1 MNKKTLILNGSPH
14 ENGNTAFI
22 INQIKNKLKGEVEEI
37 LAYKANIKPCI
48 DCRYCFKEEGCIVK
62 DDMEKIYKDDYDTI
76 IIASP
81 VYMHNVT
88 PPLFSI
94 ITRLNMLWT
103 NKNFLNKTHE
113 FKPKQGILILT
124 GGGSGEPTHAIDM
137 AKLMFKYLNAKFD
150 IEKNY
155 IYSLNTDNISAKND
169 EKLRKMLEGEWI
181 K

>member
-1 MNKKTLILNGSPH
+1 MNKKTLIINGSP
-14 ENGNTAFI
+14 NKDGNTAFI
-22 INQIKNKLKGEVEEI
+22 INQIKNKLQGEIEE
-37 LAYKANIKPCI
+37 LFAYSANIKPCI
-48 DCRYCFKEEGCIVK
+48 DCRYCWKEDGCVVK

-81 VYMHNVT
+81 VYMSNLT

-94 ITRLNMLWT
+94 LTRLNMIWS
-103 NKNFLNKTHE
+103 NKHFLNKTHKV
-113 FKPKQGILILT
+113 KPKQGILVLT
-124 GGGSGEPTHAIDM
+124 GGGNGEPTHAIDM

-155 IYSLNTDNISAKND
+155 IYSLNTDNIPAKND
-169 EKLRKMLEGEWI
+169 EKLREMLGGEWM